1 VVAIKLA
8 LLVAILV
15 VGAAGAALPLL
26 RRGAVSS
33 DRLLGLGNALAAGV
47 FLAAGLVHMIPEAD
61 RTWSALGRHA
71 PFAFMLAALAFA
83 LMLLVEHVLLPEHAH
98 EEVHAPP
105 GERFLRLAQ
114 QGLGSG
120 TGDGHEAMS
129 AYAVLTALSIHSLL
143 AGLALGAEPELSQAL
158 VISLAIIAHKSA
170 AGFALGVS
178 LARSALP
185 ARTNWVLV
193 ALFASATPI
202 GGLFGALLGAS
213 VGGDLGSMLEA
224 IFLSIAGGTFVYV
237 ATFDILRDEFPAPGG
252 RLAKWCV
259 LTSGIV
265 GMSALA
271 FWI

>member
-8 LLVAILV
+8 LLVAILF

-33 DRLLGLGNALAAGV
+33 DRLLGLGNAFAAGV

-61 RTWSALGRHA
+61 RTWSDLGQHS
-71 PFAFMLAALAFA
+71 PLAFILAALAFA

-105 GERFLRLAQ
+105 GERFARLAR
-114 QGLGSG
+114 QGLSG
-120 TGDGHEAMS
+120 GGDGHEAMS

-178 LARSALP
+178 LARSPLP
-185 ARTNWVLV
+185 PRANWILV
-193 ALFASATPI
+193 ALFASATPV
-202 GGLFGALLGAS
+202 GGLLGALVGAS
-213 VGGDLGSMLEA
+213 VGGDLGTMLEA
-224 IFLSIAGGTFVYV
+224 VFLSVAGGTFVYV

-252 RLAKWCV
+252 RFAKWCV
-259 LTSGIV
+259 LTSGIA